1 MPVSAESDRRSRAL
15 AIGLLVFL
23 FVLYVCIPRNASLRD
38 FDPAKLAERETTMWR
53 DYANQSYP
61 KLFYDL
67 YQSSRREY
75 GFSPLDSFRMA
86 LAAAHAARLFQPTQS
101 RAEADVA
108 LPALEVYYR
117 LLEKGLP
124 ATFDYDKAA
133 QLELDWWQARRDK
146 AAPGDY
152 GRTIAATSA
161 LVYGVDNPLIVE
173 AGVLRAEAMAYR
185 DARGDKMTAEDWS
198 KVRSQLSAAYNKL
211 KQGIEQR

>member
-1 MPVSAESDRRSRAL
+1 MPVSAESDRRSRVL

-23 FVLYVCIPRNASLRD
+23 LALYVGVPRNASLRD

-53 DYANQSYP
+53 DYYNQSYP
-61 KLFYDL
+61 KLFLDL
-67 YQSSRREY
+67 YLSSRREY

-101 RAEADVA
+101 RAEAEIA

-117 LLEKGLP
+117 LLEKGVP
-124 ATFDYDKAA
+124 GTFDYDKAA

-146 AAPGDY
+146 AAPADY
-152 GRTIAATSA
+152 GRTIAATSS
-161 LVYGVDNPLIVE
+161 LVYGVDNPSIVE
-173 AGVLRAEAMAYR
+173 AGILRAEAMAYR
-185 DARGDKMTAEDWS
+185 DARGNNMTAEDWG
-198 KVRSQLSAAYNKL
+198 KVRSQLSAAYSKL